1 MNTRPLNP
9 LAQAMLAWMSRSQ
22 HRLQDL
28 LDEESE
34 GDQVVSPVSDEAIR
48 AHLRYVGEALSASA
62 DPRDA
67 GVAGFGER
75 LPALFAEREALL
87 LETMGVLGEAHAFEA
102 GKQFGEVAGDDPSN
116 RHVLD
121 RRVRLNAWMRVFLDA
136 LDAAREGEPPV
147 APAVNRWMA
156 ERQEHLANAIFAI
169 DRQAKRALIA
179 RSGAEALSDPD
190 TVNRVGQAAL
200 VQAHTR
206 FLVEALSET
215 LPEPGAA

>member
-9 LAQAMLAWMSRSQ
+9 LAHAMLAWMSRSQ

-34 GDQVVSPVSDEAIR
+34 GDQVVTPVSDEAIR

-75 LPALFAEREALL
+75 LPALFAERDALL

-215 LPEPGAA
+215 LSEPGAA